1 MKQTEAL
8 EILKM
13 GHNAFVTGAA
23 GSGKTHLLNE
33 YIRYLREHGVSI
45 GITASTGIAATHMG
59 GMTIHSWSGLGIRD
73 TLTPYDLEAME
84 EKSYLWKRFEEA
96 RVLIID
102 EVSMLHHFRLDL
114 VNQIARFFKRND
126 KPFGGMQ
133 VILCGDFFQLPPISR
148 KGEESAQFA
157 YHSDS
162 WKNLD
167 LKICYLEEQHRQS
180 DKEYLEVLNAI
191 RDNTVSEHILDCLR
205 SRYMKKPTGTTEPTK
220 LYTHNIDV
228 DAENMRELD
237 KLPGEVFEYQM
248 SGKGKENIVATIKK
262 GCLAPEILRLKK
274 GARVMMVKNNFEEKY
289 ANGTLG
295 VVVDCNNY
303 GITVKISDGRT
314 VVVKP
319 ASWKIEEDGKTKAE
333 ITQYP
338 LRLAWA
344 ITVHK
349 SQGMSLDYAE
359 VDLSQSFEKG
369 MGYVALSRVRT
380 LGGLKLMG
388 MNKTALLVDAEVLEF
403 DKNFRASSREHT
415 TELNKKPKVE
425 VLQMHKD
432 FIDLIA
438 PKGGKKVK
446 KPDTIEETKRFWIEG
461 KTISEIAVTRGLKE
475 GTIIDHLEK
484 LKDVASRGLTRHD
497 SAESKFDLTNI
508 EKEITKARLKK
519 ITDALIKGGQK
530 GGVYRLTPA
539 KIILGTD
546 FSFDEIRIARL
557 FLKQVIK

>member
-33 YIRYLREHGVSI
+33 YIRYLREHGASI

-59 GMTIHSWSGLGIRD
+59 GQTIHSWSGLGIKD
-73 TLTPYDLEAME
+73 ALTPYDLEALE

-96 RVLIID
+96 HILIID

-114 VNQIARFFKRND
+114 VDQIARFFKRSD

-133 VILCGDFFQLPPISR
+133 VILCGDFFQLPPVSR
-148 KGEESAQFA
+148 SGEEPARFA
-157 YHSDS
+157 YHAES
-162 WKNLD
+162 WKSLD

-180 DKEYLEVLNAI
+180 DTKYLEVLNAI
-191 RDNTVSEHILDCLR
+191 RDNTVSEPILDRLR
-205 SRYMKKPTGTTEPTK
+205 ARYMKKPVGTVEPTK

-262 GCLAPEILRLKK
+262 GCLAPEILCLKV

-295 VVVDCNNY
+295 IVTDCDNY
-303 GITVKISDGRT
+303 GITVKIGDGRS

-349 SQGMSLDYAE
+349 SQGMSLDSAE

-380 LGGLKLMG
+380 LGGLSLKG
-388 MNKTALLVDAEVLEF
+388 MNKTALLVDEEVLEF
-403 DKNFRASSREHT
+403 DKNFRATSHEHT
-415 TELNKKPKVE
+415 TELREKPASE
-425 VLQMHKD
+425 VLQAHKD
-432 FIDLIA
+432 FIERVA
-438 PKGGKKVK
+438 PHGGKKTK
-446 KPDTIEETKRFWIEG
+446 KPDTVEETKGFWIEG
-461 KTISEIAVTRGLKE
+461 KTILEIAVVRGLKE

-484 LKDVASRGLTRHD
+484 IK
-497 SAESKFDLTNI
+497 EQEPKFDLVNI

-519 ITDALIKGGQK
+519 ITDALIKSGMEGGT
-530 GGVYRLTPA
+530 YRLTPA
-539 KIILGTD
+539 KIILGPD
-546 FSFDEIRIARL
+546 FSFEEIRIARL
-557 FLKQVIK
+557 LLKK

>member
-13 GHNAFVTGAA
+13 GHSAFVTGAA

-33 YIRYLREHGVSI
+33 YIRYLREHGASI

-96 RVLIID
+96 HVLIID

-114 VNQIARFFKRND
+114 VDEIARFFKRSD

-191 RDNTVSEHILDCLR
+191 RDNTVSETILDRLR

-228 DAENMRELD
+228 DAENIRELD
-237 KLPGEVFEYQM
+237 KLPGEIFEYQM

-262 GCLAPEILRLKK
+262 GCLAPEILQLKK

-295 VVVDCNNY
+295 VVVDCDNY

-349 SQGMSLDYAE
+349 SQGMSLDAAE

-380 LGGLKLMG
+380 LGGLSLKG
-388 MNKTALLVDAEVLEF
+388 MNKMALSVDAEVLEF
-403 DKNFRASSREHT
+403 DKNFRASSHEHT
-415 TELNKKPKVE
+415 MELHEKPKAE
-425 VLQMHKD
+425 ILQAHKD
-432 FIDLIA
+432 FIERVA
-438 PKGGKKVK
+438 PKGGKKAK
-446 KPDTIEETKRFWIEG
+446 KPDTIDETKRFWIEG

-484 LKDVASRGLTRHD
+484 IK
-497 SAESKFDLTNI
+497 EQEPKFDLTNI

-519 ITDALIKGGQK
+519 IIDALIKGGVE

-546 FSFDEIRIARL
+546 FSFEEIRIARL
-557 FLKQVIK
+557 FLKK

>member
-33 YIRYLREHGVSI
+33 YIRYLREHGASI

-73 TLTPYDLEAME
+73 VLTPYDLEAME
-84 EKSYLWKRFEEA
+84 EKSYLWKRFEDA
-96 RVLIID
+96 HVLIID

-114 VNQIARFFKRND
+114 VDQIARFFKRSD

-148 KGEESAQFA
+148 KGEESARFA

-191 RDNTVSEHILDCLR
+191 RDNTVSETILDRLR
-205 SRYMKKPTGTTEPTK
+205 SRYKKPVENTEPTK

-237 KLPGEVFEYQM
+237 KLTGEVFEYQM

-262 GCLAPEILRLKK
+262 GCLAPDILCLKK

-295 VVVDCNNY
+295 VVVDCDNY

-349 SQGMSLDYAE
+349 SQGMSLDAAL

-380 LGGLKLMG
+380 LAGLSLHG
-388 MNKTALLVDAEVLEF
+388 MNKTALMVDSEVLEF
-403 DKNFRASSREHT
+403 DKNFRASSHEHA
-415 TELNKKPKVE
+415 TELRKKSASE
-425 VLQMHKD
+425 VLKTHKD
-432 FIDLIA
+432 FIDRIA
-438 PKGGKKVK
+438 PKGGKKTK
-446 KPDTIEETKRFWIEG
+446 KPDTMEETKRFWIEG
-461 KTISEIAVTRGLKE
+461 KTIAEIASLRTLKE

-484 LKDVASRGLTRHD
+484 IKEQ
-497 SAESKFDLTNI
+497 ESKFDLTRI
-508 EKEITKARLKK
+508 EKIMPKARLKK
-519 ITDALIKGGQK
+519 ITDALIKGGQE

-546 FSFDEIRIARL
+546 FSFEEIRTARL
-557 FLKQVIK
+557 FLKK

>member
-1 MKQTEAL
+1 MKQIEAL

-33 YIRYLREHGVSI
+33 YIRYLREHGASI

-73 TLTPYDLEAME
+73 TLTPYDLESME

-96 RVLIID
+96 HILIID

-114 VNQIARFFKRND
+114 VDQIARFFKRND

-148 KGEESAQFA
+148 SGEEPAQFA

-191 RDNTVSEHILDCLR
+191 RDNTVTEAILDRLR
-205 SRYMKKPTGTTEPTK
+205 SRYKKPVENAEPTK

-228 DAENMRELD
+228 DAENMRELE
-237 KLPGEVFEYQM
+237 KLPGEIFEYQM

-274 GARVMMVKNNFEEKY
+274 GARVMMVKNNFEERY

-295 VVVDCNNY
+295 VVTDCDNY

-349 SQGMSLDYAE
+349 SQGMSLDAAE
-359 VDLSQSFEKG
+359 IDLSQAFEKG

-380 LGGLKLMG
+380 LGGLSLKG
-388 MNKTALLVDAEVLEF
+388 MNKIALSVDAEVLEF
-403 DKNFRASSREHT
+403 DKSFRASSHEHT
-415 TELNKKPKVE
+415 AELNKKAKVE
-425 VLQMHKD
+425 VLQAHKE
-432 FIDLIA
+432 FIERVA
-438 PKGGKKVK
+438 PKGGKKEK
-446 KPDTIEETKRFWIEG
+446 KPDTTEETKGFWIDG
-461 KTISEIAVTRGLKE
+461 KTIPEIAEARGLKE

-484 LKDVASRGLTRHD
+484 IKEQDQ
-497 SAESKFDLTNI
+497 KFDLSNI

-519 ITDALIKGGQK
+519 ITEALVKGGQE

-546 FSFDEIRIARL
+546 FSFEEIRIARL
-557 FLKQVIK
+557 TLKK

>member
-33 YIRYLREHGVSI
+33 YIRYLREHGASI

-73 TLTPYDLEAME
+73 VLTPYDLEAME

-96 RVLIID
+96 HVLIID

-114 VNQIARFFKRND
+114 VDQIARFFKRND

-148 KGEESAQFA
+148 KGEESARFA
-157 YHSDS
+157 YHSES

-191 RDNTVSEHILDCLR
+191 RDNTVSETILDRLR
-205 SRYMKKPTGTTEPTK
+205 SRYKKPVENTEPTK

-262 GCLAPEILRLKK
+262 GCLAPDILCLKK

-295 VVVDCNNY
+295 VVVDCDNY

-319 ASWKIEEDGKTKAE
+319 ASWKIEEDGKIKAE

-349 SQGMSLDYAE
+349 SQGMSLDAAL

-380 LGGLKLMG
+380 LAGLSLQG
-388 MNKTALLVDAEVLEF
+388 MNKTALMVDTEVLEF
-403 DKNFRASSREHT
+403 DKNFRASSHEHA
-415 TELNKKPKVE
+415 TELRKKSASE
-425 VLQMHKD
+425 VLKTHKD
-432 FIDLIA
+432 FIDRIA
-438 PKGGKKVK
+438 PKGGKKAK
-446 KPDTIEETKRFWIEG
+446 KPNTMEETKRFWIEG
-461 KTISEIAVTRGLKE
+461 KTIAEIALERGLKE

-484 LKDVASRGLTRHD
+484 IKEQ
-497 SAESKFDLTNI
+497 ESKFDLARI
-508 EKEITKARLKK
+508 EKIMPKARLKK
-519 ITDALIKGGQK
+519 ITEALIKGGQE

-546 FSFDEIRIARL
+546 FSFEEIRTARL
-557 FLKQVIK
+557 FLKK